1 MDIQGFNGIAEL
13 LSLKHVGKLK
23 LLARSIVFLAGYI
36 LSPLSWWNDLFVNI
50 PLAYL
55 LATLIHSLAGIDF
68 PILFSTGYALTNI
81 AGILIM
87 KISITGINK
96 KNMLRDLIL
105 TILYSITA
113 YIILENIPGIH

>member
-1 MDIQGFNGIAEL
+1 M